1 MKKWGIK
8 MALNKTILK
17 KIAEKTKDDKE
28 QQDIIVSILDE
39 ENKGIGQFK
48 KKYKAAIQNA
58 INLNRVHIS

>member
-1 MKKWGIK
+1 

-17 KIAEKTKDDKE
+17 KIAEKTKDDKK
-28 QQDIIVSILDE
+28 QQDFIVSILDE

-58 INLNRVHIS
+58 INKR